1 MNRRRVLTVGVSLRA
16 GDAGSACSA
25 THFGLVKVETKP
37 GDLVTDNF
45 QGEHATAFLVKD
57 RGLVIIT
64 SCGHAGVMA
73 VHRELPSKLIMPS
86 WAPGWSSAPRLIEG
100 GPF

>member
-57 RGLVIIT
+57 PGARHHHLLR
-64 SCGHAGVMA
+64 SCRAHGGTPGAPEQADHALLGTRVVFGA
-73 VHRELPSKLIMPS
+73 
-86 WAPGWSSAPRLIEG
+86 
-100 GPF
+100 